1 MAAQTNFI
9 DIATIWLHAGKGGD
23 GAVSFH
29 REKFVAAG
37 GPDGGDGGRGGDIIF
52 VADDH
57 LSTLMDFRYKRKYV
71 APEGGKGG
79 ASLCHGKNAENL
91 VIKVPLGTV
100 IKDAE
105 SGLVIADLS
114 DHTPVTI
121 ARGGRGGYGNAHF
134 ATPTRQIP
142 KFAKPGMPGED
153 IQVTLELKLIADVG
167 LIGFPNVGKSTLFN
181 KLCGQRLAIVED
193 TPGITRDRI
202 FANCEWSGHEF
213 LLVDTGGIEPNIDD
227 GLLAHMRE
235 QAQIAID
242 SADCI
247 IMVGEIGAGV
257 TAQDQDIAGM
267 LMRSGKPVVLAV
279 NKCDKVGEP
288 PMELY
293 DFYSL
298 GIGDIVPISSVHGH
312 GTGDLLDTV
321 CENLHFDD
329 NDEEEEDRIP
339 VAVIG
344 RPNVG
349 KSSLINHIL
358 GENRLIVANEAG
370 TTRDAIDTM
379 VENQYGKF
387 IFTDTAGLRKRGKV
401 ESGVERYS
409 VLRSLAAVERSRVCV
424 IMIDATVG
432 FTEQDSKVAGYAHDQ
447 GKACIIAVNKWDAVE
462 KDSYTM
468 DKMRKQLEEDFSF
481 MSYAPILFIS
491 AKTGQRLDKLF
502 ETIQYVDVQNGTRI
516 PTGALNEMLARSTAR
531 VQPPSDK
538 GKRLKIFYIT
548 QSSTRPPT
556 FVAFVNQKALF
567 HFSYQRYIENQ
578 IRENFGLTGTP
589 MRLLIREHGDGSAR

>member
-1 MAAQTNFI
+1 M
-9 DIATIWLHAGKGGD
+9 
-23 GAVSFH
+23 
-29 REKFVAAG
+29 
-37 GPDGGDGGRGGDIIF
+37 
-52 VADDH
+52 
-57 LSTLMDFRYKRKYV
+57 
-71 APEGGKGG
+71 
-79 ASLCHGKNAENL
+79 
-91 VIKVPLGTV
+91 
-100 IKDAE
+100 
-105 SGLVIADLS
+105 
-114 DHTPVTI
+114 
-121 ARGGRGGYGNAHF
+121 
-134 ATPTRQIP
+134 
-142 KFAKPGMPGED
+142 AKP
-153 IQVTLELKLIADVG
+153 IVAIVG
-167 LIGFPNVGKSTLFN
+167 RPNVGKSTLFN
-181 KLCGQRLAIVED
+181 KLTGQRLAIVED
-193 TPGITRDRI
+193 TPGVTRDRI
-202 FANCEWSGHEF
+202 FCDCEWCGHKF
-213 LLVDTGGIEPNIDD
+213 LLVDTGGLEPNMDD

>member
-1 MAAQTNFI
+1 M
-9 DIATIWLHAGKGGD
+9 
-23 GAVSFH
+23 
-29 REKFVAAG
+29 
-37 GPDGGDGGRGGDIIF
+37 
-52 VADDH
+52 
-57 LSTLMDFRYKRKYV
+57 
-71 APEGGKGG
+71 
-79 ASLCHGKNAENL
+79 
-91 VIKVPLGTV
+91 
-100 IKDAE
+100 
-105 SGLVIADLS
+105 
-114 DHTPVTI
+114 
-121 ARGGRGGYGNAHF
+121 
-134 ATPTRQIP
+134 
-142 KFAKPGMPGED
+142 AKP
-153 IQVTLELKLIADVG
+153 IVAIVG
-167 LIGFPNVGKSTLFN
+167 RPNVGKSTLFN
-181 KLCGQRLAIVED
+181 KLTGQRLAIVED
-193 TPGITRDRI
+193 TPGVTRDRI
-202 FANCEWSGHEF
+202 FCDCEWCGHKF

-447 GKACIIAVNKWDAVE
+447 GKACVIAVNKWDAVE

>member
-1 MAAQTNFI
+1 M
-9 DIATIWLHAGKGGD
+9 
-23 GAVSFH
+23 
-29 REKFVAAG
+29 
-37 GPDGGDGGRGGDIIF
+37 
-52 VADDH
+52 
-57 LSTLMDFRYKRKYV
+57 
-71 APEGGKGG
+71 
-79 ASLCHGKNAENL
+79 
-91 VIKVPLGTV
+91 
-100 IKDAE
+100 
-105 SGLVIADLS
+105 
-114 DHTPVTI
+114 
-121 ARGGRGGYGNAHF
+121 
-134 ATPTRQIP
+134 
-142 KFAKPGMPGED
+142 AKP
-153 IQVTLELKLIADVG
+153 IVAIVG
-167 LIGFPNVGKSTLFN
+167 RPNVGKSTLFN
-181 KLCGQRLAIVED
+181 KLTGQRLAIVED
-193 TPGITRDRI
+193 TPGVTRDRI
-202 FANCEWSGHEF
+202 FCDCEWCGHKF

-447 GKACIIAVNKWDAVE
+447 GKACIIAVNKWDAVK

>member
-1 MAAQTNFI
+1 M
-9 DIATIWLHAGKGGD
+9 
-23 GAVSFH
+23 
-29 REKFVAAG
+29 
-37 GPDGGDGGRGGDIIF
+37 
-52 VADDH
+52 
-57 LSTLMDFRYKRKYV
+57 
-71 APEGGKGG
+71 
-79 ASLCHGKNAENL
+79 
-91 VIKVPLGTV
+91 
-100 IKDAE
+100 
-105 SGLVIADLS
+105 
-114 DHTPVTI
+114 
-121 ARGGRGGYGNAHF
+121 
-134 ATPTRQIP
+134 
-142 KFAKPGMPGED
+142 AKP
-153 IQVTLELKLIADVG
+153 IVAIVG
-167 LIGFPNVGKSTLFN
+167 RPNVGKSTLFN
-181 KLCGQRLAIVED
+181 KLTGQRLAIVED
-193 TPGITRDRI
+193 TPGVTRDRI
-202 FANCEWSGHEF
+202 FCDCEWCGHKF

-401 ESGVERYS
+401 ESGVESYS

>member
-1 MAAQTNFI
+1 M
-9 DIATIWLHAGKGGD
+9 
-23 GAVSFH
+23 
-29 REKFVAAG
+29 
-37 GPDGGDGGRGGDIIF
+37 
-52 VADDH
+52 
-57 LSTLMDFRYKRKYV
+57 
-71 APEGGKGG
+71 
-79 ASLCHGKNAENL
+79 
-91 VIKVPLGTV
+91 
-100 IKDAE
+100 
-105 SGLVIADLS
+105 
-114 DHTPVTI
+114 
-121 ARGGRGGYGNAHF
+121 
-134 ATPTRQIP
+134 
-142 KFAKPGMPGED
+142 AKP
-153 IQVTLELKLIADVG
+153 IVAIVG
-167 LIGFPNVGKSTLFN
+167 RPNVGKSTIFN
-181 KLCGQRLAIVED
+181 KLPGQRLAIVED
-193 TPGITRDRI
+193 TPGDTRDRI
-202 FANCEWSGHEF
+202 FCDCEWCGHKF

-298 GIGDIVPISSVHGH
+298 GIGDIVPISRVHGH

>member
-1 MAAQTNFI
+1 M
-9 DIATIWLHAGKGGD
+9 
-23 GAVSFH
+23 
-29 REKFVAAG
+29 
-37 GPDGGDGGRGGDIIF
+37 
-52 VADDH
+52 
-57 LSTLMDFRYKRKYV
+57 
-71 APEGGKGG
+71 
-79 ASLCHGKNAENL
+79 
-91 VIKVPLGTV
+91 
-100 IKDAE
+100 
-105 SGLVIADLS
+105 
-114 DHTPVTI
+114 
-121 ARGGRGGYGNAHF
+121 
-134 ATPTRQIP
+134 
-142 KFAKPGMPGED
+142 AKP
-153 IQVTLELKLIADVG
+153 IVAIVG
-167 LIGFPNVGKSTLFN
+167 RPNVGKSTLFN
-181 KLCGQRLAIVED
+181 KLTGQRLAIVED
-193 TPGITRDRI
+193 TPGVTRDRI
-202 FANCEWSGHEF
+202 FCDCEWCGHKF

-370 TTRDAIDTM
+370 TTRDAIDTT

>member
-1 MAAQTNFI
+1 M
-9 DIATIWLHAGKGGD
+9 
-23 GAVSFH
+23 
-29 REKFVAAG
+29 
-37 GPDGGDGGRGGDIIF
+37 
-52 VADDH
+52 
-57 LSTLMDFRYKRKYV
+57 
-71 APEGGKGG
+71 
-79 ASLCHGKNAENL
+79 
-91 VIKVPLGTV
+91 
-100 IKDAE
+100 
-105 SGLVIADLS
+105 
-114 DHTPVTI
+114 
-121 ARGGRGGYGNAHF
+121 
-134 ATPTRQIP
+134 
-142 KFAKPGMPGED
+142 AKP
-153 IQVTLELKLIADVG
+153 IVAIVG
-167 LIGFPNVGKSTLFN
+167 RPNVGKSTLFN
-181 KLCGQRLAIVED
+181 KLTGQRLAIVED
-193 TPGITRDRI
+193 TPGVTRDRI
-202 FANCEWSGHEF
+202 FCDCEWCGHKF

-267 LMRSGKPVVLAV
+267 LMRSGKPVILAV

-298 GIGDIVPISSVHGH
+298 GIGDVVPISSVHGH

>member
-1 MAAQTNFI
+1 M
-9 DIATIWLHAGKGGD
+9 
-23 GAVSFH
+23 
-29 REKFVAAG
+29 
-37 GPDGGDGGRGGDIIF
+37 
-52 VADDH
+52 
-57 LSTLMDFRYKRKYV
+57 
-71 APEGGKGG
+71 
-79 ASLCHGKNAENL
+79 
-91 VIKVPLGTV
+91 
-100 IKDAE
+100 
-105 SGLVIADLS
+105 
-114 DHTPVTI
+114 
-121 ARGGRGGYGNAHF
+121 
-134 ATPTRQIP
+134 
-142 KFAKPGMPGED
+142 AKP
-153 IQVTLELKLIADVG
+153 IVAIVG
-167 LIGFPNVGKSTLFN
+167 RPNVGKSTLFN
-181 KLCGQRLAIVED
+181 KLTGQRLAIVED
-193 TPGITRDRI
+193 TPGVTRDRI
-202 FANCEWSGHEF
+202 FCDCEWCGHKF

-370 TTRDAIDTM
+370 TTRDAIDIM

-432 FTEQDSKVAGYAHDQ
+432 FTDEDSKVAGYAHDQ